1 MSAADLFTATF
12 GRAPDGLWSAPGRV
26 NLIGEHTD
34 YNNGLVLPFAIDA
47 RATIAAARIDEP
59 VIRLVSAQRPGGIVE
74 APLSVLAPGS
84 ATAAGWPAYLFGA
97 IWAVAEAGI
106 EVPGAE
112 IALDSTVP
120 AGAGLSSSAAV
131 ECAAALAISS
141 LAEVHLVKSDLA
153 KVCQRAENAFVGV
166 PSGLMD
172 QMASACCRAGH
183 LLFFDVGAGSTEHIP
198 FDPTAAALQVLV
210 IDTKVHHSLADGEYG
225 KRRASCEQ
233 AAAIL
238 GLDSLRDIDNAGA
251 ALAVLATAP
260 GLPGAD
266 REVLVR
272 RVQHVLSENTRV
284 QRVVD
289 RLRSGSATDRPEA
302 GVAGIGE
309 DLTASHRSLR
319 DDYDVSC
326 TELDTAVDAALAA
339 GALGAR
345 MTGGGFGGSAIAL
358 VPTDAASEVTAAVE
372 TAFAAARFTRPEIRP
387 VLPADGARQDG

>member
-1 MSAADLFTATF
+1 
-12 GRAPDGLWSAPGRV
+12 
-26 NLIGEHTD
+26 
-34 YNNGLVLPFAIDA
+34 
-47 RATIAAARIDEP
+47 
-59 VIRLVSAQRPGGIVE
+59 
-74 APLSVLAPGS
+74 
-84 ATAAGWPAYLFGA
+84 
-97 IWAVAEAGI
+97 
-106 EVPGAE
+106 
-112 IALDSTVP
+112 
-120 AGAGLSSSAAV
+120 V